1 MDESGS
7 GGPES
12 EIDCLVMVDR
22 EIDLVTPFCVNQT
35 YEGLLDEFFRIRTCA
50 ITVDTGIVKPDA
62 QKVAGE
68 AKAKGE
74 ATQTL
79 SLTNEDE
86 TFRDVR
92 DKHFNTLEKTFS
104 QKCRDIQNVV
114 KEKDAPQS
122 IDELEKYITKLKGM
136 NIAKGKD
143 VLTNHINLAFHINN
157 QMKSLDYQ
165 HCYSLEQ
172 TIILGEDLKA
182 IQGVLENKMVK

>member
-1 MDESGS
+1 
-7 GGPES
+7 
-12 EIDCLVMVDR
+12 MVDR

-35 YEGLLDEFFRIRTCA
+35 YEGLLDEFFRIRTCS

-68 AKAKGE
+68 AKGKGE

-143 VLTNHINLAFHINN
+143 LLTNHINLAFHINN